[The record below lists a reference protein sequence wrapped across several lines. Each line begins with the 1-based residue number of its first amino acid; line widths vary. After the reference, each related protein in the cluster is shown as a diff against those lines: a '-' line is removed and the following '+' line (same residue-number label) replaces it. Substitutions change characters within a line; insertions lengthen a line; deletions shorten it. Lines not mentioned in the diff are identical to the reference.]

1 MLPLSRPLPLR
12 NSTVWGE
19 YRAAQ
24 VIPHVF
30 GLTVLA
36 PIPYDRAG
44 YFFAVADHPIQAI
57 NALRLDDV
65 DSVNFRLVHQP
76 DSTGRIIALLETG
89 ERIPPDVSVSVT
101 VAGQLHPT
109 TGALADNPADVIA
122 ALYQLLGRTPP
133 SWVADFALACQ
144 QAGLRI
150 GGLFAD
156 ASLTARAQ
164 IDQIITSLAAQW
176 SGASGAWMLG
186 TAPTDWHN
194 LTDTNSELGAAQAG
208 LAGVAGGV
216 RVRYRYDW
224 GTGAP
229 LETAVLRVRNSD
241 APTVDLDARWLQDSR
256 SALAA
261 GTRWLNRYGR
271 PAFSADVVSADLL
284 PLGSLLALQSPL
296 LGSVTT
302 QVMGAEFTHPGT
314 GEYRHTLSW
323 PAAAAPVVDLAG
335 LTLAVAPVK
344 PELTIRY
351 EAGVLTLLVLD
362 DETNAPI
369 PNAEVTLDNVT
380 TRLTDNNG
388 SVQFDAEPGAHTLLI
403 RVAGLADQALEVTL

>member
-12 NSTVWGE
+12 NTTVWGE

-30 GLTVLA
+30 GDTVLE

-57 NALRLDDV
+57 TALRLDDV
-65 DSVNFRLVHQP
+65 ESSNFRLVHEP
-76 DSTGRIIALLETG
+76 DSTGRVVALLESG
-89 ERIPPDVSVSVT
+89 ERIPPDVSLSVSVQ
-101 VAGQLHPT
+101 GQLHPS
-109 TGALADNPADVIA
+109 TGALADNPADVLA
-122 ALYQLLGRTPP
+122 ALYRLLGRNLPP
-133 SWVADFALACQ
+133 WLADFALTCQ

-150 GGLFAD
+150 GGLFNDSAM
-156 ASLTARAQ
+156 TARAQ
-164 IDQIITSLAAQW
+164 IDQIMISLGAQW
-176 SGASGAWMLG
+176 SGASGAWLLG
-186 TAPTDWHN
+186 AAPPDWRT
-194 LTDTNSELGAAQAG
+194 LTDVNAEIGSAQAG
-208 LAGVAGGV
+208 LAGVSGGV

-224 GTGAP
+224 GTSSP

-241 APTVDLDARWLQDSR
+241 APTTDLDARWLADSR
-256 SALAA
+256 SALAV
-261 GTRWLNRYGR
+261 GQRWLNRYGR
-271 PAFSADVVSADLL
+271 PEFSADVLSAEQL
-284 PLGSLLALQSPL
+284 PLGALVSLTSPL
-296 LGSVTT
+296 LGSVQA
-302 QVMGAEFTHPGT
+302 QVMGADYTYPGT
-314 GEYRHTLSW
+314 GEYQHSLSW
-323 PAAAAPVVDLAG
+323 PASQAPVIDLVG

-369 PNAEVTLDNVT
+369 PNAEVTLDGIT
-380 TRLTDNNG
+380 TRYSDSNG

-403 RVAGLADQALEVTL
+403 RVAGLSDQTLEVTL